1 MGVGWGLGPRAA
13 HSPYPGH
20 PASPSCVPSANHTHT
35 LTLGGPTA
43 IEFEKCD
50 RNSWGAPVKTLTQF
64 DMRNTTGRTILD
76 DIPPHLRCRTRA
88 QRALDENVFN
98 SQLRPSRGGNTA
110 TQIAHQRPHARAE
123 AAAHAH
129 ATRRDKK
136 HVPCTCTERARSSNH
151 FCARAVC
158 ATPESS
164 LFERARAQ
172 DVHLDGVREPG
183 ATVDISQRA
192 YRHIGRGEDLW
203 AGVRG
208 LGEDHLLASSSPGSH
223 GRWPPSPKSIA
234 DTTSGSDA
242 NARWPA
248 RARQKVRPARTAS
261 GSGQAHHGT
270 RKGRGRRGG
279 EGRSKVS
286 AAAARW
292 ARRWQKWAHFRSS
305 SAGQAPDFPPSP
317 HR

>member
-1 MGVGWGLGPRAA
+1 MIYHHTYGVGRARKEHWTKTCSIHSSGPPEGVTQR
-13 HSPYPGH
+13 HKSR
-20 PASPSCVPSANHTHT
+20 
-35 LTLGGPTA
+35 
-43 IEFEKCD
+43 IKD
-50 RNSWGAPVKTLTQF
+50 RMLVQKPRHMRMRRGA
-64 DMRNTTGRTILD
+64 
-76 DIPPHLRCRTRA
+76 TRST
-88 QRALDENVFN
+88 F
-98 SQLRPSRGGNTA
+98 
-110 TQIAHQRPHARAE
+110 HARA
-123 AAAHAH
+123 
-129 ATRRDKK
+129 
-136 HVPCTCTERARSSNH
+136 PSARSSNH

-183 ATVDISQRA
+183 ATVDICQRA
-192 YRHIGRGEDLW
+192 QGRIGRGKDLW
-203 AGVRG
+203 TRVKDS
-208 LGEDHLLASSSPGSH
+208 GEDHLLASSSPGSH